1 MMLFGS
7 DGGCHVTKMY
17 FAKAKTCTFEGGPG
31 SESKKGEEFCSQM
44 TVEKPKPTLSL
55 RPITTGEAC
64 VINQSEFL
72 AITCYKAQEKSF
84 VKGALGFGFASHWLK
99 HWRETFKPIT

>member
-1 MMLFGS
+1 MAATSLR
-7 DGGCHVTKMY
+7 
-17 FAKAKTCTFEGGPG
+17 CTSQRQRPAHSRVGQVLNQ
-31 SESKKGEEFCSQM
+31 KKVKNVVVVVAAGSQM

-72 AITCYKAQEKSF
+72 AITCYKAQEKSL